1 MPTIEKHGLT
11 FDARPDRVDFRDLF
25 YQPPLVSLAPEYPP
39 RELVERNL
47 VAYCDDGM
55 ILNQGSE
62 GACAGFGL
70 AAVINYLYWERPTPQ
85 RHCPAQGSARACST
99 TWRAC
104 TMNGTARTTRAR
116 AVAAR

>member
-70 AAVINYLYWERPTPQ
+70 AAVINYLYWER
-85 RHCPAQGSARACST
+85 AR
-99 TWRAC
+99 RL
-104 TMNGTARTTRAR
+104 NGTAPPRGQPAHALPHGAPVR
-116 AVAAR
+116 